1 MKRTTI
7 DDDIETMVRHL
18 IEVHL
23 ADDVRDAA
31 LDWLEK
37 LANAYKDMQELG
49 LVEDK

>member
-1 MKRTTI
+1 MKPTTI
-7 DDDIETMVRHL
+7 DDDIEKMVRHL

-37 LANAYKDMQELG
+37 RANAYKEVQELG
-49 LVEDK
+49 LIEDK

>member
-7 DDDIETMVRHL
+7 DEDIETMVRHL

-37 LANAYKDMQELG
+37 RANAYRDMQELG
-49 LVEDK
+49 SVEDK